1 MSKWLIENV
10 ELIKKTYVVEA
21 YGEPA
26 AKLAAK
32 AQAPTKVETISEVA
46 FDVTAIN
53 EYEYNQKWMDP
64 DFGPDQLKDQNDW
77 VGEIEAVE
85 INEGQG
91 TLVGPDKLKGP
102 ALNEIW

>member
-1 MSKWLIENV
+1 MAK
-10 ELIKKTYVVEA
+10 YVVEKIVLTKKQYVVDA
-21 YGEPA
+21 YLPDEA
-26 AKLAAK
+26 LELCRER
-32 AQAPTKVETISEVA
+32 APITVEVLSDTVYDIH
-46 FDVTAIN
+46 TIN